1 MAARHAQA
9 GSTLGDHDR
18 AGHPDRVQL
27 IPLAVL
33 AAIIRTHHD
42 DGRSA
47 VEGDS
52 EPDAQDQHT
61 DDDILVDLSTDR
73 YDVDP
78 VVRGRRGTLDPATCA
93 LSIGLTV
100 DGVQIAIVTERGVV
114 AASYRRPTN
123 APTPAHQPT
132 RAPARPS
139 AAEKKE
145 STSGEEDPA
154 AERLFAAVC
163 AGADAVLHA
172 AGFDLDR
179 PTGLR
184 GIGVLVAGRID
195 QHAGSVECG
204 PWQGFPLGE
213 RLAEQYDLPVALTTP
228 APALLASE
236 HWRGAARGRRG
247 VLAIDWDREINGAL
261 ALGDRLLA
269 GTTGNA
275 GHIGHICVDPY
286 GPKCA
291 CGARGCLQAVAGG
304 AAICEWYS
312 SHGGIEAGN
321 DVTRIAH
328 AAGRG
333 DAIAQ
338 ATLRRAGEAIGQA
351 VAAVVTLLD
360 LDVVVIG
367 GPLGALGPPVLD
379 AVGDGYAAH
388 AALGYAAAPRVVPA
402 VLGQESIPLGAAAA
416 VLHPQSYRSG

>member
-1 MAARHAQA
+1 MAAPDALTR
-9 GSTLGDHDR
+9 STLGGDDR
-18 AGHPDRVQL
+18 SGQPDRVQV
-27 IPLAVL
+27 IPLSVL
-33 AAIIRTHHD
+33 ARIIRGHQDEQRAAAADHD
-42 DGRSA
+42 DQQA
-47 VEGDS
+47 EQDADQDVPNDS
-52 EPDAQDQHT
+52 NL
-61 DDDILVDLSTDR
+61 LVDLSTDR

-78 VVRGRRGTLDPATCA
+78 VVRNRRGSLDPADCA
-93 LSIGLTV
+93 LAIGVTT
-100 DGVQIAIVTERGVV
+100 DGIQVAIVTERGVV
-114 AASYRRPTN
+114 AASYRRPST
-123 APTPAHQPT
+123 AQSPTPPT
-132 RAPARPS
+132 
-139 AAEKKE
+139 
-145 STSGEEDPA
+145 GEPVAGEPA
-154 AERLFAAVC
+154 AERMFAAVC

-172 AGFDLDR
+172 VGFDPDR

-184 GIGVLVAGRID
+184 GVGVLVAGRID

-204 PWQGFPLGE
+204 PWHGFPLGE

-321 DVTRIAH
+321 DVTRIAR

-367 GPLGALGPPVLD
+367 GPLGALGPPVLE

-402 VLGQESIPLGAAAA
+402 VLGQESVPLGAAAA

>member
-1 MAARHAQA
+1 MAAPDALTRFSPA
-9 GSTLGDHDR
+9 GDEPS
-18 AGHPDRVQL
+18 GHPDRVQI

-33 AAIIRTHHD
+33 ARIIRGHQQEQRTAARDHD
-42 DGRSA
+42 DQQS
-47 VEGDS
+47 
-52 EPDAQDQHT
+52 PDRDPVVYL
-61 DDDILVDLSTDR
+61 DPLVDLPTDR

-78 VVRGRRGTLDPATCA
+78 VVRNRRDSLDPADCA
-93 LSIGLTV
+93 LAIGVTT
-100 DGVQIAIVTERGVV
+100 DGIQVAIVTERGVV
-114 AASYRRPTN
+114 AASYRRPSTTTT
-123 APTPAHQPT
+123 TPQSPAAAT
-132 RAPARPS
+132 STGAPA
-139 AAEKKE
+139 A
-145 STSGEEDPA
+145 GEPA
-154 AERLFAAVC
+154 AERMFAAVC

-172 AGFDLDR
+172 AGFDLDG

-195 QHAGSVECG
+195 QAAGSVECG
-204 PWQGFPLGE
+204 PWQAFSLVA
-213 RLAEQYDLPVALTTP
+213 RLAEQYGLPVALTTP
-228 APALLASE
+228 AAALLAAE

-247 VLAIDWDREINGAL
+247 VLAIDWDTGINGAL

-275 GHIGHICVDPY
+275 GHIGHVCVDPY

-304 AAICEWYS
+304 AAIVEWYR
-312 SHGGIEAGN
+312 SHGGIVAGN
-321 DVTRIAH
+321 DVVRIVR

-333 DAIAQ
+333 DAIAR

-367 GPLGALGPPVLD
+367 GPLGTLGPSVLD

-402 VLGQESIPLGAAAA
+402 VLGREGIPLGAAAP

>member
-1 MAARHAQA
+1 MAAPDALTRFSPA
-9 GSTLGDHDR
+9 GDEPS
-18 AGHPDRVQL
+18 GHPDRVQV

-33 AAIIRTHHD
+33 ARIIRNHQQEQRAATDHD
-42 DGRSA
+42 DQQNPEQDPA
-47 VEGDS
+47 VELDL
-52 EPDAQDQHT
+52 
-61 DDDILVDLSTDR
+61 LVDLPTDR

-78 VVRGRRGTLDPATCA
+78 VVRNRRGSLDPADCA
-93 LSIGLTV
+93 LAISVTT
-100 DGVQIAIVTERGVV
+100 DGIQVAIVTERGVV
-114 AASYRRPTN
+114 AASYRRPTTTQG
-123 APTPAHQPT
+123 P
-132 RAPARPS
+132 APATPTGEPADGKS
-139 AAEKKE
+139 AAE
-145 STSGEEDPA
+145 
-154 AERLFAAVC
+154 RMFAAVC

-172 AGFDLDR
+172 VGFDPDG

-184 GIGVLVAGRID
+184 GVGVLVAGRID
-195 QHAGSVECG
+195 QQAGSVECA
-204 PWQGFPLGE
+204 PWQGFPLVE

-247 VLAIDWDREINGAL
+247 VLAIDWDHEINGAL
-261 ALGDRLLA
+261 ALGDRLLV

-275 GHIGHICVDPY
+275 GHIGHVCVDPY

-304 AAICEWYS
+304 AAIVEWYS

-321 DVTRIAH
+321 DVARIAQ

-367 GPLGALGPPVLD
+367 GPLGALGPSVLD
-379 AVGDGYAAH
+379 AVGDGYSAH

-402 VLGQESIPLGAAAA
+402 VLGREGIPLGAAAA

>member
-1 MAARHAQA
+1 MAAPDALTRFSPA
-9 GSTLGDHDR
+9 GDEPS
-18 AGHPDRVQL
+18 GHPDRVQV

-33 AAIIRTHHD
+33 ARIIRSHQDEQRAATQEHD
-42 DGRSA
+42 DEQSPEESA
-47 VEGDS
+47 VDL
-52 EPDAQDQHT
+52 DL
-61 DDDILVDLSTDR
+61 LVDLPTDR

-78 VVRGRRGTLDPATCA
+78 VVRNRRVSLDPADCA
-93 LSIGLTV
+93 LAIGVTT
-100 DGVQIAIVTERGVV
+100 DGIQVAIVTERGVV
-114 AASYRRPTN
+114 AASYRRPST
-123 APTPAHQPT
+123 AQSP
-132 RAPARPS
+132 APAKPTGEPADGES
-139 AAEKKE
+139 AAE
-145 STSGEEDPA
+145 
-154 AERLFAAVC
+154 RMFAAVC

-172 AGFDLDR
+172 VGFDPDG

-195 QHAGSVECG
+195 QHAGSVECV
-204 PWQGFPLGE
+204 PWQSFPLVE
-213 RLAEQYDLPVALTTP
+213 RLAEQYGLPVALTTP

-247 VLAIDWDREINGAL
+247 VLAIDWDHEINGAL

-275 GHIGHICVDPY
+275 GHIGHVCVDPY

-304 AAICEWYS
+304 AAIVEWYR

-321 DVTRIAH
+321 DVERIAR

-367 GPLGALGPPVLD
+367 GPLGALGPSVLD
-379 AVGDGYAAH
+379 AVGDGYSAH

-402 VLGQESIPLGAAAA
+402 VLGREGIPLGAAAA